1 MNDWFLDKEEK
12 VSWFL
17 SKEEKENLEKIF
29 EGKVIASTCFDW
41 VITYDLG
48 RICTKA
54 FVAGEKDDRLII
66 LAGKRRI
73 IHRKETKVT
82 TEYEPVA
89 LLPRKWFKVYEVNQI
104 NKVLGGEPREFKYYV
119 AIVDD
124 GVVALYDK
132 LDILLSLLV
141 GNKWQYHY
149 KKQYKGAIVYL
160 LEHYITEHIEMD
172 DFKRKFGIDLRNCW
186 LRKPFCKAER

>member
-1 MNDWFLDKEEK
+1 MDDWFLDKEEK

-48 RICTKA
+48 RICTKS
-54 FVAGEKDDRLII
+54 FVAGEKDNRLII

-73 IHRKETKVT
+73 IHRKETTVT

-89 LLPRKWFKVYEVNQI
+89 LLPRKWFKVYEVRQI
-104 NKVLGGEPREFKYYV
+104 NKVLGGEPREFKYYAV
-119 AIVDD
+119 IVDD
-124 GVVALYDK
+124 GDVAFYDD
-132 LDILLSLLV
+132 LDFLLNLV
-141 GNKWQYHY
+141 KSKWQYHY
-149 KKQYKGAIVYL
+149 KKQYKGAIAYL
-160 LEHYITEHIEMD
+160 LEHYISEHIEMD
-172 DFKRKFGIDLRNCW
+172 DFKKKFGVDLRKCW
-186 LRKPFCKAER
+186 HSMPFCETER